1 MACSVK
7 GAQCTFESNKP
18 VVPAGHVSGHDAHN
32 DEAIE
37 ETISGGNIN
46 NARPH
51 AGYPALWNAPAL
63 EGIPLIDQTSNHNA
77 VSPAADHR
85 PTSLHHSRH
94 IASNPQSQPQPRA
107 SIGSLLQDAR
117 VEEAAYF
124 SPMQSHQAESLD
136 TSQRDMQG
144 NLNRPDLDQH
154 NTYMEDNYTHAHEAD
169 YHTSFP
175 ITEGQIASA
184 PTEELGHYFD
194 LSVFD
199 SSTFRASKMDWLG
212 CDTNFSDA
220 QTSQS
225 LDLHMHTP
233 STYGDLQQ
241 MHAET
246 VPQDDF
252 SHDVASCGPAQ
263 HAPLNIDRPTN
274 QQPVASDNDNQAT
287 WPHVLDR
294 GGNEMWPF
302 DYASNRGFRRIKLPP
317 LRQVLEDTVGH
328 RPAIEKSTL
337 KDLIKVLSAPQ
348 IPSFNDSPALEA
360 LPAVSFLT
368 KLVKIYFAEFHP
380 VLSVIH
386 VPTWGIENCPTAL
399 LAAMASFG
407 ATYSTAEGSQEVA
420 ALLAE
425 ITQRALFWMVR
436 LTFSPHLVPWP
447 H

>member
-1 MACSVK
+1 
-7 GAQCTFESNKP
+7 
-18 VVPAGHVSGHDAHN
+18 VPASHVPDQDGHD
-32 DEAIE
+32 DEPFAGPFSE
-37 ETISGGNIN
+37 DNIN
-46 NARPH
+46 DARSH
-51 AGYPALWNAPAL
+51 TDYSMSWNAPVL
-63 EGIPLIDQTSNHNA
+63 EAVPLIDQTVNDST
-77 VSPAADHR
+77 VSSADDRR
-85 PTSLHHSRH
+85 PTSSRQ
-94 IASNPQSQPQPRA
+94 IIDTASYPQPQPQPRA
-107 SIGSLLQDAR
+107 SIDPLRQEAR
-117 VEEAAYF
+117 AEDTAYYP
-124 SPMQSHQAESLD
+124 SMQIHQAESMSM
-136 TSQRDMQG
+136 SQGNMQG
-144 NLNRPDLDQH
+144 DTHRPELDQH
-154 NTYMEDNYTHAHEAD
+154 TAYMGANYTHSHGAD
-169 YHTSFP
+169 FNTPFQMP
-175 ITEGQIASA
+175 DNQIASA
-184 PTEELGHYFD
+184 PTEELSRYFD

-212 CDTNFSDA
+212 CDTNFSDG
-220 QTSQS
+220 QTSHS
-225 LDLHMHTP
+225 LDQHMHTP
-233 STYGDLQQ
+233 STYGDVQQ
-241 MHAET
+241 IHGDAAPRDEF
-246 VPQDDF
+246 P
-252 SHDVASCGPAQ
+252 HDVAPSGSVQ
-263 HAPLNIDRPTN
+263 HTPLNTDQAITQHPAT
-274 QQPVASDNDNQAT
+274 SDKDNQTT

-348 IPSFNDSPALEA
+348 IPSFNDSPALET

-399 LAAMASFG
+399 LAAMASLG

-436 LTFSPHLVPWP
+436 LMFSSHLVPRAD
-447 H
+447 